1 MTLGHITLAVALLT
15 WVMLMASSMLRTRG
29 DLALGT
35 GNRDNLPEP
44 TPLAARADRA
54 AKNMLEN
61 VVLYGVILLAVG
73 GGNASRAL
81 LGAEIFL
88 AARLVYWLIYLA
100 GIPRIRTL
108 VYFAGTA
115 GLVIMASAG
124 F

>member
-1 MTLGHITLAVALLT
+1 MTLGHLTLAVALLT
-15 WVMLMASSMLRTRG
+15 WIMLLAAAQLRTRG

-35 GNRDNLPEP
+35 GNRDDLPEP

-61 VVLYGVILLAVG
+61 VILYGVILLAVG
-73 GGNASRAL
+73 GGNASRAI

-88 AARLVYWLIYLA
+88 AARFLYWLIYLA

-108 VYFAGTA
+108 VWGAGVV